1 MKITTK
7 LTLAAMSV
15 MALVS
20 HVSAA
25 SFNCHKAATKIE
37 HAICEDRWLSEKD
50 GEMGRIYS
58 KASRYANIKH
68 EQRDWVHFRN
78 RNCGI
83 DQDCLYD
90 MTEKRIVELK
100 RILKRSGGSH
110 EGHYGNVFSPA
121 HGVVCDRKSGFCA
134 DSYGIS
140 MGLTRDYL
148 GGKNADIWTKRTRGD
163 FDTSVFGMSNGVY
176 CDTHE
181 GRCYTNKLK
190 ESVDHYFTNALFR

>member
-1 MKITTK
+1 MTITTK
-7 LTLAAMSV
+7 LTLTVISV
-15 MALVS
+15 VTLGTNL
-20 HVSAA
+20 SAA
-25 SFNCHKAATKIE
+25 SFNCNKASTKIE

-50 GEMGRIYS
+50 GEMGRVYAHAS
-58 KASRYANIKH
+58 KISNLKH
-68 EQRDWVHFRN
+68 EQRDWIHHRN

-83 DQDCLYD
+83 DQDCLFD

-100 RILKRSGGSH
+100 RIIKRNRGSH
-110 EGHYGNVFSPA
+110 KGHHGKVFSPA

-148 GGKNADIWTKRTRGD
+148 GGRNADIWTKRTRGN

-190 ESVDHYFTNALFR
+190 DNVDHYFTNALFR